1 MINFSDVLVLVLCIL
16 GFGAI
21 IGLFGWG
28 IYTQNE
34 AKEMCSPFELER
46 SHLDEKP
53 PWVSCTSGRRVWVVQ
68 KHREVR

>member
-1 MINFSDVLVLVLCIL
+1 MISDTLILALCIL
-16 GFGAI
+16 GFGCI
-21 IGLFGWG
+21 MGIFGWT
-28 IYTQNE
+28 IYMQIE
-34 AKEMCSPFELER
+34 AEEMCAPFELER